1 MVRGVSRPAA
11 RKTDRATREVHRSD
25 RRWFLITAVVF
36 GVSIVG
42 LFGGLA
48 LYRWTG
54 PHPQITLFIRRVR
67 GFARWVIP
75 RQRRPPKW
83 WW

>member
-1 MVRGVSRPAA
+1 VN
-11 RKTDRATREVHRSD
+11 TD
-25 RRWFLITAVVF
+25 RRWFLSTAAIF
-36 GVSIVG
+36 GISIVG
-42 LFGGLA
+42 FAAGLA
-48 LYRWTG
+48 VYRWTG
-54 PHPQITLFIRRVR
+54 PHPRVTLLIRRIR